1 MLLCEEKWIMN
12 SSRLITVRGE
22 PCSKQTNKQTKK
34 NNGEVGKAEGKLLN
48 DSPLTG
54 RHKVLLRTA

>member
-1 MLLCEEKWIMN
+1 MN

-22 PCSKQTNKQTKK
+22 PCSKKQTNKQTNK
-34 NNGEVGKAEGKLLN
+34 NYGEVGKAEGKLLN